1 MSKKNLTEMSIAE
14 LRERK
19 ADLGNDD
26 YGLNADHVDEELA
39 RRREQRAREM
49 KLLDMKLKL
58 EQAKDAGLI
67 DDPTVQRI
75 QEHVAQLEEDL
86 HPDPRSDLAA
96 AAGVDEEQLAD
107 LSDSEIEQAQNHLEA
122 LDMVAGSSNTGM
134 QTAAKEHV
142 EDLEALLEPH
152 DLEVADL
159 TSAADY
165 LENGVTVSDL

>member
-1 MSKKNLTEMSIAE
+1 MSKKDLTEMSIAE

-19 ADLGNDD
+19 ADLGDDD

-49 KLLDMKLKL
+49 ELLDMKLKL
-58 EQAKDAGLI
+58 EQAKDAGLT

-96 AAGVDEEQLAD
+96 AAGIDEEQLAD
-107 LSDSEIEQAQNHLEA
+107 LSDSEVERAQNRLEA

-134 QTAAKEHV
+134 QVAAKEHV

-159 TSAADY
+159 TAAVDS